1 MINPSGRV
9 VAVADS
15 RVQECLGYGFKMVE
29 TQTEEVKATK
39 TQKKAKQEVIEEEP
53 AQLSDNI

>member
-15 RVQECLGYGFKMVE
+15 RVQECLAYGFKEIAQVE
-29 TQTEEVKATK
+29 EIPETTEAPIAP
-39 TQKKAKQEVIEEEP
+39 KKKFKK
-53 AQLSDNI
+53 